1 MIYINKLHKL
11 TGSGRAVAVAKSWVY
26 AGFASG
32 VVFVTLERV
41 ALLLVVAFSA
51 PSALAEELI
60 VSAATS
66 LTHAFT
72 EIGKN
77 YKQAHPGT
85 KIVFNFAASG
95 ALLAQIAQ
103 GAPVDVFASADQETM
118 DKAQVQKLIVSETRV
133 NFANNNL
140 VLVAPAASSLAVS
153 KLADLNKQEVKRIA
167 IGNPDTV
174 PNGRYAREALQAAG
188 LWETLTPKFIYTND
202 VRQSLS
208 YVERGEVEAGFVF
221 ATDAEIEKDSV
232 KVALKVDTP
241 IPIVYPM
248 AVVAGSQHASLA
260 KAFSAY
266 VTSPPGKAVMKRYG
280 FASPE

>member
-1 MIYINKLHKL
+1 MPLK
-11 TGSGRAVAVAKSWVY
+11 
-26 AGFASG
+26 
-32 VVFVTLERV
+32 RV
-41 ALLLVVAFSA
+41 ALLLVVALSA

-60 VSAATS
+60 VSAAAS
-66 LTHAFT
+66 LTRAFS

-77 YKQAHPGT
+77 YEQAHPGT
-85 KIVFNFAASG
+85 KIIFNFAASG

-118 DKAQVQKLIVSETRV
+118 DKAQAQKLIVPETRV
-133 NFANNNL
+133 DFAKNSL
-140 VLVAPAASSLAVS
+140 VLVVPASSGLTLGS
-153 KLADLNKQEVKRIA
+153 LPDLTKPNIKRIA

-174 PNGRYAREALQAAG
+174 PNGRYAGEALQAAG

-232 KVALKVDTP
+232 KVVLEVDTS

-266 VTSPPGKAVMKRYG
+266 VTSPPGMAVMKRYG